1 MFANLPGLT
10 VADPLDLAPGPLVFP
25 IADQGAEPGE
35 VKDEPKE
42 DVFNQVHDAGPQ
54 DILKA
59 DVEVL
64 SIDALEKGGDGEDG
78 AVQGEEQ
85 IEPED
90 KLPDEQML
98 FKAFPWADIILLEG
112 LKNSSYPKCICRF
125 PKEELP
131 SAEELADRI
140 EEEMKQR

>member
-1 MFANLPGLT
+1 MAEPF
-10 VADPLDLAPGPLVFP
+10 DLDSGRLVFP

-90 KLPDEQML
+90 KLPVQRPCDGGGEGNGQAHHLDNRGVQLIEQ
-98 FKAFPWADIILLEG
+98 ILLP
-112 LKNSSYPKCICRF
+112 N
-125 PKEELP
+125 
-131 SAEELADRI
+131 
-140 EEEMKQR
+140 